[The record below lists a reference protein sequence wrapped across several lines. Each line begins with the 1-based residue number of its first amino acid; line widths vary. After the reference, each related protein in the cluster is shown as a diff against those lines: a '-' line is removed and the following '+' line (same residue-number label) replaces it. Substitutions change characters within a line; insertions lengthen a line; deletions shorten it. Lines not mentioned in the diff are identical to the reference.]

1 MGRLA
6 VVASALLVGTAGCGA
21 CEPDKAPPPS
31 PSTSASSAA
40 SSGSTRPPPIT
51 SHPAHTPPPPKLAC
65 RIIALDG
72 EAHVETAS
80 GDAGTTPLLLQ
91 GLAPVDAW
99 FSFGKGSR
107 VIARDP
113 RTTRETTF
121 RGPGRARACVG
132 FTEESWLTSGTF
144 ESAVGAG
151 EAPGNEEWVVT
162 PSGIV
167 RYTSAGLS
175 LEVKPHEADVEMTSG
190 VAFAWQPS
198 AGGANAAAPPGDA
211 GALEEG
217 WLRLPMGKTRLGLG
231 HDETASAALDRCVA
245 LSASAKDLAG
255 QVMAPGGASGSLITR
270 QVTTRR
276 LARAACT
283 VASLRVN
290 ALPPADA
297 APLLRPLADANMA
310 WSGQPTATP

>member
-1 MGRLA
+1 MGRVAL
-6 VVASALLVGTAGCGA
+6 VASALLVGTAGCGA
-21 CEPDKAPPPS
+21 CEPDKPPPPA
-31 PSTSASSAA
+31 PSASAA
-40 SSGSTRPPPIT
+40 SASAKPPPVT
-51 SHPAHTPPPPKLAC
+51 SHPTHTPPAPKLAC
-65 RIIALDG
+65 RVVALDG
-72 EAHVETAS
+72 EAHVETGAD
-80 GDAGTTPLLLQ
+80 DAGTTPLLLQ

-107 VIARDP
+107 VVARDP

-132 FTEESWLTSGTF
+132 FTEESWLTSGYF

-175 LEVKPHEADVEMTSG
+175 LEVKPHETDVVMTSG

-198 AGGANAAAPPGDA
+198 GAGAAGPPGDA

-217 WLRLPMGKTRLGLG
+217 WLRLPMGKTRLGTG
-231 HDETASAALDRCVA
+231 HDETPSAALDRCVA

-255 QVMAPGGASGSLITR
+255 QVMAPGGASGSLITQ

-276 LARAACT
+276 LARAACA

-297 APLLRPLADANMA
+297 APFLRPLADANVA